1 MAKDALSD
9 ILGAVKLRGSI
20 YFRTEFSSPWGV
32 AVPSYKNVARFHLVA
47 RGECWV
53 RVEGVEAPAR
63 LGQGDLIVIP
73 HGAAHILSDRPKGSA
88 PSVDQVVKDTGFAGE
103 GALVLGGPDGGDATA
118 MLCGHFEFDDNTPH
132 PLLEALPP
140 FIHVT
145 GSETL
150 NQTWLESIMK
160 FATSEAQSDRPGGDA
175 IVYRL
180 SEIIFIQAIR
190 IHVERTGEASGSLA
204 GITDARIG
212 RALSAIHADPIGRW
226 TVESLGREAGMSR
239 TAFAERFRRLI
250 GMAPLAYVTQWRLQH
265 ARRQLLESDASIRH
279 VAECAGYGSEAAFI
293 RVFKKHYGSTPAV
306 MRRAR
311 RR

>member
-1 MAKDALSD
+1 MTKDALSD

-53 RVEGVEAPAR
+53 RVEGVEAPVR

-73 HGAAHILSDRPKGSA
+73 HGAAHILADQPKGSA
-88 PSVDQVVKDTGFAGE
+88 PSVDQVVEDSGFTGE
-103 GALVLGGPDGGDATA
+103 GALVLGGPDTGNATA
-118 MLCGHFEFDDNTPH
+118 MLCGHFEFDDDTAH

-160 FATSEAQSDRPGGDA
+160 FATSESQSDRPGSDA

-204 GITDARIG
+204 GITDPRVG
-212 RALSAIHADPIGRW
+212 RALGAIHADPVSHW
-226 TVESLGREAGMSR
+226 TVEALGREAGMSR

-250 GMAPLAYVTQWRLQH
+250 GMSPLAYVTQWRLQH
-265 ARRQLLESDASIRH
+265 ARRHLLESDASIRH
-279 VAECAGYGSEAAFI
+279 VAERAGYGSEAAFI
-293 RVFKKHYGSTPAV
+293 RAYKKHYGATPAA
-306 MRRAR
+306 MRRAGR
-311 RR
+311 